1 VSLRL
6 QMLRAAARAR
16 NRLLDRTGRVAEF
29 LRSRLNPD
37 GGFRGRAASS
47 DLYYTVFGM
56 AGLVALKAPLPLPDV
71 RRYLDGFATGDGLDF
86 VHLTCLARCRA
97 ILTRRR
103 PGVLA
108 GRRAVQIRRAI
119 LDRLPTFRAADG
131 GFHAIPGAATGT
143 VYASFLAH
151 GAYEDLG
158 GKLPDPGG
166 LVRSIE
172 SLATPDG
179 GYANQQGQA
188 AGITTA
194 TAAAVVVLRELGTAV
209 RPEVGRWLLARA
221 HPEGGFHATPAAS
234 LPDLLSTATALH
246 ALAAL
251 GVPPDAVRG
260 PCLDFV
266 ESLWSPEGAF
276 RGHWLDE
283 QLDGEYTWYGLVA
296 LGHLG

>member
-1 VSLRL
+1 
-6 QMLRAAARAR
+6 MLRAAARSSR
-16 NRLLDRTGRVAEF
+16 RLLDRTARVEAF
-29 LRSRLNPD
+29 FRGRLNPD
-37 GGFRGRAASS
+37 GGFRGRAAAS
-47 DLYYTVFGM
+47 DLYYTVFAM

-71 RRYLDGFATGDGLDF
+71 RRYLDGFAGGDGLDF

-108 GRRAVQIRRAI
+108 GRRALQIRRAI
-119 LDRLPTFRAADG
+119 LDRLPAFRAADG
-131 GFHAIPGAATGT
+131 GFHAVPGAATGT
-143 VYASFLAH
+143 VYAAFLAH

-158 GKLPDPGG
+158 SRLPDAAGM
-166 LVRSIE
+166 VRSVE

-194 TAAAVVVLRELGTAV
+194 TAAATVVLADLGAPV

-251 GVPPDAVRG
+251 GVPLDAVRAA
-260 PCLDFV
+260 CLDFV

-283 QLDGEYTWYGLVA
+283 QLDSEYTWYGLVA